1 MKQDIA
7 SPLSGTYKAVNSSLV
22 YTRAEGCCLFALG
35 FSRKFR
41 RNKPVNSDFPAF
53 KLSDFL
59 ENSRVLP
66 MLHDTQQVTT
76 LKYSGC
82 LLSERSIKYCTVFIC
97 CPNILKH
104 KIYAYYRN

>member
-76 LKYSGC
+76 PEFSAC
-82 LLSERSIKYCTVFIC
+82 SLLERYVIIIKNDINGFCYE
-97 CPNILKH
+97 N
-104 KIYAYYRN
+104 R